1 MSHFYIQSQ
10 EIIKLGHK
18 YFPSITSSLDDDKV
32 KVHIGDGNEFM
43 KKQKNAFDVIINRST
58 REGWDLSFN
67 DVVEGLQL
75 LNMNCL
81 LL

>member
-43 KKQKNAFDVIINRST
+43 KKQKNAFDVIIICST

-67 DVVEGLQL
+67 DVVVRIAIV
-75 LNMNCL
+75 NT
-81 LL
+81 